1 MGDAN
6 CVALCREL
14 CYTVPVVVV
23 VPGPVVPVP
32 VVVVVVV
39 VVARGVDAVGIACTM
54 WHTICL
60 RCSKVA
66 PIIRDG

>member
-1 MGDAN
+1 MRVVN
-6 CVALCREL
+6 CVALCREV

-23 VPGPVVPVP
+23 VVVP
-32 VVVVVVV
+32 VVVVPVVV

-60 RCSKVA
+60 LCSKVA